1 MDTVIIVMIFVKANF
16 ECSTLMFSKLTKLVM
31 NLVAKLCDRFS
42 VSLFLVT
49 NMLINFCWHAACVEF
64 LTIKGKY
71 FSGPRPNVLTID
83 GIAVG
88 LQNEDNVA
96 DKSSS
101 EISGSD
107 FSDKVFVK
115 LAILY

>member
-16 ECSTLMFSKLTKLVM
+16 ECSKLMFSKLTKLVM

-64 LTIKGKY
+64 FTIDEEEKNY
-71 FSGPRPNVLTID
+71 FSVTIVD
-83 GIAVG
+83 
-88 LQNEDNVA
+88 QDQM
-96 DKSSS
+96 
-101 EISGSD
+101 
-107 FSDKVFVK
+107 F
-115 LAILY
+115 